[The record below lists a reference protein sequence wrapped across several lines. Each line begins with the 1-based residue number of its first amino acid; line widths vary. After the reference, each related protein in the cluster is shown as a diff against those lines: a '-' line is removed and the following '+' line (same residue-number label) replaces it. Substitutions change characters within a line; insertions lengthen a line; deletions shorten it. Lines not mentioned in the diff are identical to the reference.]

1 MVGRGNLMFSHRNNP
16 YCELVVS
23 DNAKILIL
31 KQITT
36 GCPLCGRISRCI
48 CLCKDTILKQI
59 IANFQL

>member
-16 YCELVVS
+16 YCELGVS

-36 GCPLCGRISRCI
+36 IHPCSFI
-48 CLCKDTILKQI
+48 C
-59 IANFQL
+59 A